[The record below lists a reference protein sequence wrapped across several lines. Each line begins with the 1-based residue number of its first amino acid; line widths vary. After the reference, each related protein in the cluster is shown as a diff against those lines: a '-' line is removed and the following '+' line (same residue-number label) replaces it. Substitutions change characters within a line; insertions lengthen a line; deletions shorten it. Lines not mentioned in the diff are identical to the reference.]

1 MIGVW
6 KDLNDNPKR
15 IVIVPDSLHSS
26 QLSDIIAMN
35 VQQLRLRVPN
45 HSS

>member
-6 KDLNDNPKR
+6 KDLNDNPKH
-15 IVIVPDSLHSS
+15 IVIVPDNLHPS
-26 QLSDIIAMN
+26 QLSDIIVMD
-35 VQQLRLRVPN
+35 VQQLKLRVPN